1 MSSAGATL
9 GVMKKFA
16 LLLLLAVSCSLPLA
30 ALAQWQWLDKD
41 GRKVF
46 SDRPPPEEIPQ
57 KNIIKQ
63 PRGAVIPKVTGAPG
77 TDSVQAA
84 ASAASAASA
93 PAKPASAASA
103 PKISGKDKE
112 LEEKKKQAE
121 AAEAAK
127 KKEEE
132 DKQAK
137 ARAENCERAKRA
149 LTVYKSGER
158 VRQPNAKG
166 EMEFLSDEARASETK
181 RTQDIVNSE
190 CAK

>member
-1 MSSAGATL
+1 
-9 GVMKKFA
+9 MKKFA
-16 LLLLLAVSCSLPLA
+16 LLLLAISCSLPLA

-46 SDRPPPEEIPQ
+46 SDRPPPDDVPQ
-57 KNIIKQ
+57 KNILKQ
-63 PRGAVIPKVTGAPG
+63 PRGSVIPKVTGAPG
-77 TDSVQAA
+77 ADSVQAA
-84 ASAASAASA
+84 AAAASAASA

-121 AAEAAK
+121 AVEAAK
-127 KKEEE
+127 KKEEDE
-132 DKQAK
+132 KQAK
-137 ARAENCERAKRA
+137 ARAENCDRAKRA
-149 LTVYKSGER
+149 LAVYKSGER

-166 EMEFLSDEARASETK
+166 ELEFMSDEARASETK
-181 RTQDIVNSE
+181 RTQDIVTAE